1 MEHHSYQAF
10 FLICFF
16 PLVLLNSANAG
27 FESPSPAPDLQP
39 VSSPGLEPELSPTPS
54 SDPPAN
60 HVSFPPSESFAPSN
74 YNPPSES
81 PAPSISDLPPESPVP
96 PSDVNP
102 TIRQICDKT
111 DHPALCL
118 STIAPY
124 LKGKADMMS
133 VLDVAI
139 KASAEVTKL
148 ALFMAK
154 KVASLPGTPP
164 DVASILKDCKGS
176 YDDALYNFQNAMD
189 ALPARDTGTMST
201 MLSAVI
207 TDVGDCDDE
216 FSGQNNPLANYAD
229 RQWLLSRVPSRKSSC
244 YSGSFRNSILIHRSF
259 MRFFN
264 NPVTYV
270 RISWTVRISFCTSR
284 LRTHWGRDF
293 LNVSVASLFF
303 KNL

>member
-1 MEHHSYQAF
+1 MEPHRYQAF
-10 FLICFF
+10 FLISFF
-16 PLVLLNSANAG
+16 PLVLLNPANAG
-27 FESPSPAPDLQP
+27 FESQSPAPALQP
-39 VSSPGLEPELSPTPS
+39 VSSPGLEPELSPNS
-54 SDPPAN
+54 SDPPTN
-60 HVSFPPSESFAPSN
+60 HVSF
-74 YNPPSES
+74 PPSES

-102 TIRQICDKT
+102 TIREICDKT
-111 DHPALCL
+111 DHPGLCL

-139 KASAEVTKL
+139 KASIEVTRL

-207 TDVGDCDDE
+207 TDIGDCDDE

-229 RQWLLSRVPSRKSSC
+229 RQWLLSRVSSRKSSC
-244 YSGSFRNSILIHRSF
+244 YSGFFRNSIFIQRSF
-259 MRFFN
+259 TQFFN

-270 RISWTVRISFCTSR
+270 RICWTVRITFCTSR
-284 LRTHWGRDF
+284 LRTHWRRGF